1 MSKAS
6 HMLLRLCTLA
16 TFSNP
21 TQFLLIPWVGLIRSE
36 KRHLFT
42 QVPHNFL
49 HATTT
54 PIAPTYRP
62 VDI

>member
-1 MSKAS
+1 
-6 HMLLRLCTLA
+6 MLLRLCTLA

-21 TQFLLIPWVGLIRSE
+21 TLFLLIPWAGLIRSE
-36 KRHLFT
+36 QRHLFT
-42 QVPHNFL
+42 QVPQNFF

-54 PIAPTYRP
+54 PIVPTYPP